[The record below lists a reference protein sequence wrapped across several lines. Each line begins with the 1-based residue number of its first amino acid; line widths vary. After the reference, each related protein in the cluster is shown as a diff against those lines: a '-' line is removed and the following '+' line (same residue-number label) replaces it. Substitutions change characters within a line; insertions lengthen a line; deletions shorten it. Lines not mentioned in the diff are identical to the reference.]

1 MIRLLQIEFIK
12 LWNNRAS
19 KVLILSYFILLTSIA
34 LFAAI
39 KFDIGPVKFHLA
51 EQGIFNFPYIWHFN
65 TYITALFK
73 LFLAIVIVSMMANE
87 YSNKTI
93 KQNLIDGLSKKE
105 FIASKFLTVV
115 VFSLISTVFVFVVSM
130 VLGLVYSDYNEF
142 SIIFSDLEYLL
153 AFFVKLVGF
162 FSFCLFLG
170 ILVKRSAFA
179 LGFLI
184 LWMIIEQMIYGFLGW
199 KLVSWETALGLK
211 RLLPLESMT
220 NLINE
225 PFSRLNAVQS
235 VAAQMG
241 EQIKFDYAV
250 HWYEI
255 LVVLIWT
262 IVFVY
267 CSLALLRNRD
277 L

>member
-1 MIRLLQIEFIK
+1 
-12 LWNNRAS
+12 
-19 KVLILSYFILLTSIA
+19 
-34 LFAAI
+34 
-39 KFDIGPVKFHLA
+39 
-51 EQGIFNFPYIWHFN
+51 
-65 TYITALFK
+65 
-73 LFLAIVIVSMMANE
+73 
-87 YSNKTI
+87 
-93 KQNLIDGLSKKE
+93 
-105 FIASKFLTVV
+105 
-115 VFSLISTVFVFVVSM
+115 
-130 VLGLVYSDYNEF
+130 
-142 SIIFSDLEYLL
+142 
-153 AFFVKLVGF
+153 
-162 FSFCLFLG
+162 
-170 ILVKRSAFA
+170 
-179 LGFLI
+179 
-184 LWMIIEQMIYGFLGW
+184 MIIEQMIYGFLGW

-241 EQIKFDYAV
+241 ERFELDYGGV